1 MLSTPHPLLLNL
13 NPRSSCSITT
23 SISMASVRRAL
34 QSGLNIPFIKRI
46 PNENMYLELSIPTHF
61 RCPISLE
68 LMKDPVTAST
78 GITYDRQNI
87 ETWIELGNQTCP
99 VTNQAIKSEDL
110 IPNHSLRRMIQD
122 WCVANRSSGI
132 ERIPT
137 PRIPATPTQVSELL
151 WEISSSIR
159 EGDHRLCR
167 ELVAKI
173 KALGRESERNR
184 LCIASCGSGRILSN
198 SFREL
203 ARGRSTVNSTAGV
216 MEEIL
221 SALVGLFP
229 LDSEAQRHIGAP
241 ESVESIV
248 SVLRTGDL
256 AGKLDAVLVLRELV
270 ASVDAEQIDV
280 VAETDGLIEVL
291 VKLVEKPVS
300 PQTTKASLV
309 ATFYLVSSSERT
321 AERFVEMGLVSLLLE
336 ILVDWEKSMYEKALG
351 VLDGVLD
358 CKRGREMAYDHSL
371 TVPVLVK
378 KMFRVS
384 DMATEFAVSALW
396 KLCKNYKKEGGER
409 AGEGFLVGALE
420 VGAFQKLLLLLQVGC
435 SGTTKEKASELLKL
449 LNGSRE
455 MVECTETADFKGLKR
470 PF

>member
-1 MLSTPHPLLLNL
+1 
-13 NPRSSCSITT
+13 
-23 SISMASVRRAL
+23 MASVRRAL
-34 QSGLNIPFIKRI
+34 QSGLNIPLIKRN
-46 PNENMYLELSIPTHF
+46 PNENLNMELSIPTHF

-78 GITYDRQNI
+78 GITYDRQSI

-99 VTNQAIKSEDL
+99 VTNQALKSQDL

-151 WEISSSIR
+151 SEIALSSR
-159 EGDHRLCR
+159 EGDRRRCR

-173 KALGRESERNR
+173 KALGMESERNR

-203 ARGRSTVNSTAGV
+203 ARGSTVNSTTGV

-221 SALVGLFP
+221 SAVVGLFP
-229 LDSEAQRHIGAP
+229 LDSEAHRHIGAP
-241 ESVESIV
+241 ESLEAIV
-248 SVLRTGDL
+248 SILKTGDL
-256 AGKLDAVLVLRELV
+256 GGKLNAVLVLKELV
-270 ASVDAEQIDV
+270 ASVDAEQINV
-280 VAETDGLIEVL
+280 VAETDGLIEAL
-291 VKLVEKPVS
+291 VKLVEKPIS

-358 CKRGREMAYDHSL
+358 YKRGREMAYDHSL

-384 DMATEFAVSALW
+384 DMATGFAVSALW
-396 KLCKNYKKEGGER
+396 KLCMNYKKEGGDR
-409 AGEGFLVGALE
+409 AGEGFLVEALE

-435 SGTTKEKASELLKL
+435 NGTTKEKASELLKL

-455 MVECTETADFKGLKR
+455 RVECIETADFKGLKR